1 MARAQLKAAEAALR
15 SAELN
20 LDWTDVRA
28 PMAGRIS
35 DRKVDA
41 GNLIQGGQ
49 QGATLLATIVTL
61 DPIRFVFDVS
71 ESDYLRYTAP
81 LPVGRAGLVARSVN
95 PGAHPAGRRDRMDAH
110 RQGRLRRQHA

>member
-1 MARAQLKAAEAALR
+1 M
-15 SAELN
+15 
-20 LDWTDVRA
+20 RA
-28 PMAGRIS
+28 PIAGRIS

-71 ESDYLRYTAP
+71 EADYLRYTRLFLSGA
-81 LPVGRAGLVARSVN
+81 LASSRDDQS
-95 PGAHPAGRRDRMDAH
+95 GAHPAGRRDRLDAH